1 MRMKTYVALGV
12 LLAAPAAAQ
21 QPAAITEQSLERGL
35 TNLGLMA
42 AHAFQCTPEAGRA
55 PAQQKLLAFNAE
67 LVAQVGSNAAFRFAT
82 AFGAGASRDVDVSFC
97 DRSLADWSQ
106 LVQQHRLDR

>member
-12 LLAAPAAAQ
+12 LLAAPATAQ
-21 QPAAITEQSLERGL
+21 QPAAITEQSIERGL

-42 AHAFQCTPEAGRA
+42 AHAFQCTPEPDR
-55 PAQQKLLAFNAE
+55 PATRQRLLAFHSG
-67 LVAQVGSNAAFRFAT
+67 LVAEMGSNAAFRFAI
-82 AFGAGASRDVDVSFC
+82 AFGAGATHEVDRNSC
-97 DRSLADWSQ
+97 DRSLADWSG